1 MLNVYIIIIIYF
13 LIVMTDSKRKYIYN
27 KLLNKEI
34 EHSYIRPF
42 IISNNIP
49 FSENK
54 NGIFI
59 NITLLCDN
67 IICDLYDII
76 FNYINNK
83 VDYDRDKKI
92 KEIQTDII
100 NLENLEKDK
109 SNTKVVYEKF
119 KNLTDLD
126 IFILKKSKEI

>member
-100 NLENLEKDK
+100 NFENLEKDK

>member
-1 MLNVYIIIIIYF
+1 
-13 LIVMTDSKRKYIYN
+13 MTDSKRKYIYN

>member
-67 IICDLYDII
+67 IICNLYDII

>member
-1 MLNVYIIIIIYF
+1 
-13 LIVMTDSKRKYIYN
+13 MTDSKLKYIYN

-34 EHSYIRPF
+34 EHGYIRPF

-59 NITLLCDN
+59 NITLLSED
-67 IICDLYDII
+67 IIDEMYNII

-83 VDYDRDKKI
+83 IDYDRDKKI
-92 KEIQTDII
+92 KEMQTDII

-109 SNTKVVYEKF
+109 PKTKVVYEKF
-119 KNLTDLD
+119 KNLTDLE
-126 IFILKKSKEI
+126 IFILNNSKEI